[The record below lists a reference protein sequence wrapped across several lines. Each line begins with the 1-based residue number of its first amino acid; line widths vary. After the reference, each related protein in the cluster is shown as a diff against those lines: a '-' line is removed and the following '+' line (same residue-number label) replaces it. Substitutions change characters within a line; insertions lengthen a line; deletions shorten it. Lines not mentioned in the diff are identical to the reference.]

1 MSQANPIRV
10 LVFGAHPDDAEFHAG
25 GLLTLHADAGS
36 HIRLVSLT
44 DGSVGHQSLTRPAL
58 AARRRDEAARA
69 AARLGAEVDVW
80 DTPDGELEPTL
91 QLRRRVIEEM
101 RRFRP
106 DLVLT
111 HRIHDYH
118 PDHRATGELV
128 RDACYMVRVP
138 GVVPAVPA
146 LRADPVVASM
156 VDFFLRP
163 QPFQADVVVD
173 IGAVFERYV
182 ALLDCHASQ
191 VYEWLPFIEQIPAPV
206 PAADDVAARLAW
218 LTHFVRRR
226 PRAVAKRWGSTE
238 QYAEAFEISEYGRR
252 PSDAERDALFLKQR

>member
-1 MSQANPIRV
+1 M
-10 LVFGAHPDDAEFHAG
+10 
-25 GLLTLHADAGS
+25 
-36 HIRLVSLT
+36 
-44 DGSVGHQSLTRPAL
+44 
-58 AARRRDEAARA
+58 RA
-69 AARLGAEVDVW
+69 F
-80 DTPDGELEPTL
+80 
-91 QLRRRVIEEM
+91 Q
-101 RRFRP
+101 P

-138 GVVPAVPA
+138 GIVPEQPS

-156 VDFFLRP
+156 VDFFERP

-191 VYEWLPFIEQIPAPV
+191 VYEWIPHVERMTVPV
-206 PAADDVAARLAW
+206 PSADDAAARLEW
-218 LTHFVRRR
+218 LTNFVRRR
-226 PRAVAKRWGSTE
+226 PRAVAKRWGKTE

-252 PSDAERDALFLKQR
+252 PTDAERDALFLKR